1 MTAAN
6 LRATATSFWLVTR
19 RADKTEPSIRTVVDF
34 LVQVFAEKR
43 GLFEEQAPRA
53 LLWDRLFALDADHAP
68 KRLGARIH
76 RELSI
81 ELVPDRL
88 GRLVAKFCR
97 GKRLDLIC
105 RGRGRTSG
113 HDPLQRDQKNPLHP
127 TSPVVFAKPS
137 KADFA
142 ESFVCTTSQA

>member
-1 MTAAN
+1 MI
-6 LRATATSFWLVTR
+6 SG
-19 RADKTEPSIRTVVDF
+19 E
-34 LVQVFAEKR
+34 R
-43 GLFEEQAPRA
+43 GLCEERRGKSSRA
-53 LLWDRLFALDADHAP
+53 LPRDRLFALDADHPA
-68 KRLGARIH
+68 KRLGARV
-76 RELSI
+76 RGERSI